1 MCAKLHFPS
10 GAGPLLF
17 FARSVPK
24 ETIAYENM
32 PYERRTLSILLCMI
46 VTGALRSV
54 AVKLLY
60 QIGLSAPFFIT
71 LLYLSGQSL
80 SLVVHFVGRRLGIV
94 EERLHVVEQAA
105 NAGNGNAG
113 GDIEPKAR
121 VQKNGDEGYAKVDS
135 EASEDTFDNDEH
147 VEPQCN
153 GIALSTPQHAKPP
166 MPPPNRQRSGSLTGL
181 AEESSEAVSYIHKI
195 PHSLKPAVPGLFNL
209 INSGM
214 RWASLVFV
222 PASTAEML
230 ISGLELILSTV
241 AARLIRKRMISM
253 QRWGGVCIVAV
264 GLIVVR
270 LSEISPASD
279 DSGDENDLFNS
290 TNMVNE
296 DDIVAEEEASIDN
309 DAVLSE
315 QSETQITDRLIG
327 DILIVGQCIM
337 SVLQDLAEELFMHE
351 AELSPTL
358 LLGWEGIFGLAFGLP
373 LYLPLAPLL
382 GEDPSKVWSLLQSSK
397 WILTYVIGLILIF
410 TTTGVFNIVST
421 SVTSSMT
428 RNIWKN
434 FRSLVVWIL
443 GLCIYYSSGNESLG
457 EEWKAPSSFVTL
469 LGFAT
474 MLGGVCLY
482 YRTRKESNGTGACD
496 CQWGRM
502 RYSVVNIEMDGEPSE
517 SIPSVELANVDNNV
531 EDHSAAH
538 GELT

>member
-1 MCAKLHFPS
+1 
-10 GAGPLLF
+10 
-17 FARSVPK
+17 
-24 ETIAYENM
+24 
-32 PYERRTLSILLCMI
+32 MI

-60 QIGLSAPFFIT
+60 QIGLSAPFFVT
-71 LLYLSGQSL
+71 LLYLCGQSL

-94 EERLHVVEQAA
+94 KERSEQV
-105 NAGNGNAG
+105 NTSNGKAG
-113 GDIEPKAR
+113 GNVEAKAATR
-121 VQKNGDEGYAKVDS
+121 KNGGESYAKVDS
-135 EASEDTFDNDEH
+135 EAFEETFDNDEH
-147 VEPQCN
+147 VAPQCN
-153 GIALSTPQHAKPP
+153 GTASSSQHAKPSL
-166 MPPPNRQRSGSLTGL
+166 PPPSRQRSGSLTGL
-181 AEESSEAVSYIHKI
+181 TEESSEAVSYIHRI

-241 AARLIRKRMISM
+241 AARLIRKRMISV

-279 DSGDENDLFNS
+279 DSGDKNDVLHS
-290 TNMVNE
+290 TNIVNE
-296 DDIVAEEEASIDN
+296 DDIIAEEGASIDN
-309 DAVLSE
+309 DAALSE
-315 QSETQITDRLIG
+315 PSETKITGRLIG
-327 DILIVGQCIM
+327 DILIIGQCIM

-358 LLGWEGIFGLAFGLP
+358 FLGWEGIFGLAFGLP

-382 GEDPSKVWSLLQSSK
+382 GEDPTEVWALLQSSK
-397 WILTYVIGLILIF
+397 WILTYVIGLILLFNI
-410 TTTGVFNIVST
+410 TGVFNIVAT

-443 GLCIYYSSGNESLG
+443 GLCIYYSSGNDSLG
-457 EEWKAPSSFVTL
+457 EEWKVPASFVTL
-469 LGFAT
+469 FGFAT

-482 YRTRKESNGTGACD
+482 YRTREATTDACN

-502 RYSVVNIEMDGEPSE
+502 RYSAESIEMGNEPIA
-517 SIPSVELANVDNNV
+517 IPSVELANVDNNV

-538 GELT
+538 GEVT

>member
-1 MCAKLHFPS
+1 
-10 GAGPLLF
+10 
-17 FARSVPK
+17 
-24 ETIAYENM
+24 M
-32 PYERRTLSILLCMI
+32 PYERRTLSILLGMI

-60 QIGLSAPFFIT
+60 QIGLSAPFFVT
-71 LLYLSGQSL
+71 LLYLTGQSL

-94 EERLHVVEQAA
+94 KDRLQTA
-105 NAGNGNAG
+105 NADNDNAC
-113 GDIEPKAR
+113 GDIEPKA
-121 VQKNGDEGYAKVDS
+121 VTQEHGVKGYAKVDS
-135 EASEDTFDNDEH
+135 KACEETFDDDEH
-147 VEPQCN
+147 VAPQCN
-153 GIALSTPQHAKPP
+153 GTKVSSTSQHAMPSL
-166 MPPPNRQRSGSLTGL
+166 PPPNRQRSGSLTGL
-181 AEESSEAVSYIHKI
+181 TEESSEAVSYIHAI

-241 AARLIRKRMISM
+241 AARLIRKRMIST
-253 QRWGGVCIVAV
+253 QRWGGVCIVAI

-270 LSEISPASD
+270 LSEISPAAD
-279 DSGDENDLFNS
+279 DSGDENNVLNS
-290 TNMVNE
+290 TNIVNE
-296 DDIVAEEEASIDN
+296 DDIIAEEGASIDN
-309 DAVLSE
+309 DAAFSE
-315 QSETQITDRLIG
+315 PSKTQITDRLIG

-373 LYLPLAPLL
+373 LYLPLAPIL
-382 GEDPSKVWSLLQSSK
+382 GEDPSVVWALLQSSK
-397 WILTYVIGLILIF
+397 WILTYVCGLILLF
-410 TTTGVFNIVST
+410 TTTGVFNILAT
-421 SVTSSMT
+421 SATSSMS

-434 FRSLVVWIL
+434 FRSLVVWIM
-443 GLCIYYSSGNESLG
+443 GLCIYYSSGNENSLG
-457 EEWKAPSSFVTL
+457 EEWKIPASFVTL

-482 YRTRKESNGTGACD
+482 YRTREASTDACN
-496 CQWGRM
+496 CKWGRV
-502 RYSVVNIEMDGEPSE
+502 RYSAVNIEMGNELRE
-517 SIPSVELANVDNNV
+517 AIPSVEPANVDNNV
-531 EDHSAAH
+531 ENPSAAH